1 MVKLYRINA
10 LWLLMLMMAWSFV
23 SKGQGAINSPSG
35 AIVPFGFNTSYG
47 NGILPTNLPTGGTY
61 GQATDAANAYNAWKN
76 NYISWCTDYTMARVN
91 FDTPTETVSEGIGY
105 GMLLAAYAADQTLFN
120 GLYAFYLANLD
131 GTGKFMNWEVTGCNG
146 NSVQGQNGATD
157 ADEDVAMALIIAY
170 NQWPSGKASNGVT
183 YQSAASTMIG
193 NIYQYEIY
201 GNQAINGDMWGQS
214 STCRDPS
221 YQAPAYYREYG
232 TFTSNTGQWNPVVTG
247 AYGLITNNASN
258 IGLVTDWSDNNGNP
272 NTCNGSTQGTY
283 GYDACRNPW
292 RMATDVIWHGT
303 TTAATGYS
311 QLNKIAAF
319 INSTG
324 AGNVG
329 GPIQQ
334 SGGAGTHNATFVST
348 FAMGLVGASSTYQN
362 LLNQMYTQT
371 VNTQDAVSNS
381 YPSGYFG
388 NTLRVLSLFVMSG
401 NFWKPGTTSN
411 QKIALYV
418 TDAATGQA
426 TATPVPTT
434 TTFNFEDVEYTN
446 NSTNTAT
453 FTISNPGSKTLTISG
468 TPLVAISGAN
478 ANLFTITQPG
488 SATIAANGSET
499 FTVKFAPTS
508 AGAFT
513 ALLTITSNDP
523 VTPSYTITLNGTGT
537 ATATAPLMGVN
548 KSGTSVSPNG
558 TYNWGY
564 VTVKP
569 TTLPANN
576 PSAYVSYTSFNV
588 KNTGTGP
595 LNITGITAT
604 GTGYAV
610 FAPTSFP
617 LSVAAGAT
625 GTFEL
630 SYTSPTATGTNTGS
644 ITIASNDPV
653 NPSYKIN
660 LSTIVA
666 TCAADTSDTKVLI
679 DYDANNNVSLAF
691 LPTGAVKN
699 VANPF
704 PGPLDSSQTV
714 MSYVR
719 GATGTYDDIRYQ
731 SACATGTT
739 FSLAG
744 TDPVISML
752 IYAPASGITVQLAPK
767 TSGAVAVGATLSAST
782 TQSGWNQLFF
792 DLSAIAKN
800 TTVAYLDFFI
810 DPNATQGKAVT
821 YYIDNIEF
829 TSNPCKS
836 SLSATGIFDDFE
848 TNINVSLTYNPS
860 TSNGG
865 AYNGAYPNPSKTGLN
880 TSNLV
885 AQYIRPNKTT
895 YQTISYTNCSSN
907 PIVLFPT
914 GSSYTGISMLV
925 YAPAAGIPI
934 EMSLQDAGDSAITS
948 GTATANVI
956 VNTTVANQWQELYFD
971 FSAFAGNTKAK
982 YIVLFVDPTLTYTTA
997 TSNNTYY
1004 FDNIEYNVAPCIS
1017 GIATTGILDDFN
1029 NNQWITETSTTT
1041 GATYTAPIANPSTTG
1056 NSDPYAAEW
1065 IRPATGKYAYLQYQA
1080 CKNSYSLAQGNAVL
1094 SLQIYSPSVGVP
1106 VTMQMLNA
1114 SQTVLNSA
1122 TALTT
1127 VANAWQTLV
1136 FDQSAIA
1143 GNTSAEYMNIMI
1155 DTGAAFV
1162 STAATRTYYIDNIQ
1176 YAAAA
1181 PYAYVVANGIAVAPT
1196 NNVNFGSLNL
1206 GSTLSY
1212 TFTVHND
1219 GSQNLVLGEPIAS
1232 ITGTNATSFTI
1243 DTTTDNTIRTVSP
1256 GSNSSTSFIVS
1267 FKPQTAGA
1275 LAATLTIPTNDTRP
1289 GYGSYIIYLN
1299 GTGSGAKMAV
1309 TYGTSNTSIATAGTY
1324 TFTPAVAVSSSS
1336 SAVTFTISNS
1346 GNTALALSGTSYVAV
1361 SGTNVADFTVVQ
1373 PTSASIAA
1381 SGSETFTV
1389 TFKPTAAGTRTAV
1402 LTIASND
1409 PASPYVINLSGSS
1422 VPATPTISAST
1433 ATAFCTGGS
1442 VLLTATTTSSPVTY
1456 QWSNGAGTIAGAT
1469 NATYTAAPTATTTY
1483 TVTVYN
1489 NTVSATSTGTTVT
1502 VNPNPTVSVTNPTAV
1517 CSPSTVDIT
1526 ATSVTAG
1533 STAGLNYTYWTNA
1546 GATTTLTTPSAIVTS
1561 GTYYIKG
1568 ATTAGCSAITPVTV
1582 TVNALP
1588 TVVITNPS
1596 PVCSPNTIN
1605 LTAAAVTAGSTSG
1618 LTYTYWTN
1626 AGATTTLS
1634 SPSAVATSG
1643 TYYIKGTVAASGCSA
1658 ISPVTV
1664 AINTTPQPPTIS
1676 ITNGSASFCSGG
1688 SVTLSANPSSGY
1700 SYQWL
1705 NGGSPISAAT
1715 NATYTTTTAGSY
1727 TVTVGSTG
1735 CSATS
1740 TGTTVTVYTN
1750 PTVTVTNPPAVCSP
1764 ATVNLTA
1771 TGVTS
1776 GSSTGLTYTYWTDAG
1791 ATSSL
1796 SSPSAVSASGTYY
1809 IKGTNSNTCS
1819 AIASVTVTVNA
1830 QPIISITNPA
1840 AVCSPSTVDLTAA
1853 TVTTGSTAG
1862 LNYSYWT
1869 NVGATSSLS
1878 SPYSVSATGTYYIKG
1893 TIAATGCSIVEPV
1906 TATINPLPTIVITSP
1921 ASVCS
1926 PSTVDLT
1933 AAAVTSGSTS
1943 GLTYSYWSDAGAT
1956 SSLSSPSS
1964 IAASG
1969 TYYIEGATASGCS
1982 VIQPVTVTVTPA
1994 NNVSVSIATSSSA
2007 TCSGTPVTFTAT
2019 AQGSGLSYQWV
2030 LSDPTDGTSNVGT
2043 NSASYNTSTLKD
2055 QDQVWCV
2062 VTSTGVSC
2070 TVGSPA
2076 TSNTITET
2084 IATSGAP
2091 TISIQSNETGS
2102 TVCSGTTI
2110 DFSIESSSYGGPG
2123 ATYQWYDGATAI
2135 GGATGSAYSS
2145 TTLTSNDVISCVMT
2159 SSLNCATSPTAT
2171 SNSITPNVTATGTA
2185 PCADPAPQTISGPTT
2200 VTQGQTAT
2208 VTYTIGNPN
2217 LTSTYTWSIPT
2228 GATFVS
2234 IGQDSTSITI
2244 SLAGVTG
2251 TGTQAI
2257 SVTETNSFGFS
2268 TTSSLSITVYP
2279 STTGVFGFSS
2289 AQGITVSPNPFSSTT
2304 TVNFASTSAAQLSIK
2319 VYDMTGITVYTSDAY
2334 STNQNISL
2342 GADLGAGMYLVQ
2354 AIYNDQ
2360 IQTIKIIK
2368 SE

>member
-35 AIVPFGFNTSYG
+35 AIVPFGFNTSYTG

-76 NYISWCTDYTMARVN
+76 NYISWCTNYTMARVN
-91 FDTPTETVSEGIGY
+91 FDTPSETVSEGIGY

-120 GLYAFYLANLD
+120 ALYAFYLANTN
-131 GTGKFMNWEVTGCNG
+131 GNGFMNWEVTGCG
-146 NSVQGQNGATD
+146 ANSVQGQNGATD
-157 ADEDVAMALIIAY
+157 ADEDVAMALIIAS
-170 NQWPSGKASNGVT
+170 NQWPNATSPYNYKN
-183 YQSAASTMIG
+183 AATTMIG
-193 NIYQYEIY
+193 KIYSSEIY
-201 GNQAINGDMWGQS
+201 NNQAINGDQWGTS

-221 YQAPAYYREYG
+221 YQAPAYYREFG
-232 TFTSNTGQWNPVVTG
+232 TFTGNTAQWNAVAAG
-247 AYGLITNNASN
+247 GYGLITNNASS

-272 NTCNGSTQGTY
+272 NTCNGSSQGTY

-292 RMATDVIWHGT
+292 RMATDVIWHGS

-334 SGGAGTHNATFVST
+334 TGGTGTHNATFVST

-371 VNTQDAVSNS
+371 VNTQDAVSGS

-411 QKIALYV
+411 QKIALSV
-418 TDAATGQA
+418 TDAATGQT

-453 FTISNPGSKTLTISG
+453 FTISNPGSKVLTISG
-468 TPLVAISGAN
+468 SPLVTLTGASV
-478 ANLFTITQPG
+478 FTITQPT

-508 AGAFT
+508 PGGNYT
-513 ALLTITSNDP
+513 ATLTINSNDP
-523 VTPSYTITLNGTGT
+523 VTPSYTITLVGTGT
-537 ATATAPLMGVN
+537 ATATAPLMAVN
-548 KSGTSVSPNG
+548 KSGTGIASNG
-558 TYNWGY
+558 TSSWGY

-576 PSAYVSYTSFNV
+576 PSPYVSYTNFNV
-588 KNTGTGP
+588 TNTTGTGP
-595 LNITGITAT
+595 LNITGITTT
-604 GTGYAV
+604 GTGFSVTKPA
-610 FAPTSFP
+610 SFP
-617 LSVAAGAT
+617 LSVNPGAT
-625 GTFEL
+625 GTFQIA
-630 SYTSPTATGTNTGS
+630 YAAPTTAGPITGK
-644 ITIASNDPV
+644 ITIASNDPI
-653 NPSYKIN
+653 NPSYVIN
-660 LSTIVA
+660 ITGTVA
-666 TCAADTSDTKVLI
+666 ACADTNDTKVLI
-679 DYDANNNVSLAF
+679 DYDANNNVSLNF
-691 LPTGAVKN
+691 LPNGTGSVKDTT
-699 VANPF
+699 NPY
-704 PGPLDSSQTV
+704 PGPLDSTQTV
-714 MSYVR
+714 MRYTR
-719 GATGTYDDIRYQ
+719 PATGTYNTIRYQ
-731 SACATGTT
+731 PCTAAGGT
-739 FSLAG
+739 FSITTHPL
-744 TDPVISML
+744 ISML
-752 IYAPASGITVQLAPK
+752 IWSPAKGINVILSPK
-767 TSGAVAVGATLSAST
+767 LNATTSANADVTST
-782 TQSGWNQLFF
+782 
-792 DLSAIAKN
+792 
-800 TTVAYLDFFI
+800 TTVAGGWQRLYFNLSAVTSAQAIEFLDIEI
-810 DPNATQGKAVT
+810 DPTNTLAKATN
-821 YYIDNIEF
+821 YYIDDIQYDVNPCVSDLP
-829 TSNPCKS
+829 TSN
-836 SLSATGIFDDFE
+836 IFDDFD
-848 TNINVSLTYNPS
+848 THINVSLQYNV
-860 TSNGG
+860 
-865 AYNGAYPNPSKTGLN
+865 TGLN
-880 TSNLV
+880 QAVNNPVTTGTGLDVGGNV
-885 AQYIRPNKTT
+885 AEFVRPYTAGTGGQYIP
-895 YQTISYTNCSSN
+895 ISYSACNGSIN
-907 PIVLFPT
+907 LFPA
-914 GSSYTGISMLV
+914 GFTGISMLV
-925 YAPAAGIPI
+925 YSPAAGIPV
-934 EMSLQDAGDSAITS
+934 EMSLQTSANAAIAG
-948 GTATANVI
+948 GNVT
-956 VNTTVANQWQELYFD
+956 VNTTKSGQWEELYFD
-971 FSAFAGNTKAK
+971 FSASAGITTAK
-982 YIVLFVDPTLTYTTA
+982 YLVLFFDPLETYTTA

-1004 FDNIEYNVAPCIS
+1004 FDNIRYNVAPCIS
-1017 GIATTGILDDFN
+1017 GIASTGILDDFDSN
-1029 NNQWITETSTTT
+1029 RWLTYENTSA
-1041 GATYTAPIANPSTTG
+1041 GATYNDVLANPVPATAD
-1056 NSDPYAAEW
+1056 NSATVAEW
-1065 IRPATGKYAYLQYQA
+1065 VRPATGKYAYFQYQG
-1080 CKNSYSLAQGNAVL
+1080 CKSNFNLTQGKTVF
-1094 SLQIYSPSVGVP
+1094 SLQIYSPAVGVP
-1106 VTMQMLNA
+1106 VSMQFLKANGT
-1114 SQTVLNSA
+1114 TVLNTA
-1122 TALTT
+1122 TATTT
-1127 VANAWQTLV
+1127 VANAWQTLI
-1136 FDQSAIA
+1136 FDQSAILDS
-1143 GNTSAEYMNIMI
+1143 TSAAYMNIMI

-1162 STAATRTYYIDNIQ
+1162 GTAAARTYYIDNIQ

-1181 PYAYVVANGIAVAPT
+1181 PYMNVVANGVTKAPT
-1196 NNVNFGSLNL
+1196 TNVNFGSVTVSDSLV
-1206 GSTLSY
+1206 Y
-1212 TFTVHND
+1212 TFVV
-1219 GSQNLVLGEPIAS
+1219 QNNGTQPLALSGTPVVS
-1232 ITGTNATSFTI
+1232 VTGTNAASFI
-1243 DTTTDNTIRTVSP
+1243 VRQATTQSSVSP
-1256 GSNSSTSFIVS
+1256 GSSTAFTVT
-1267 FKPQTAGA
+1267 FKPTTSGAQTA
-1275 LAATLTIPTNDTRP
+1275 TLSIANNDGRTGFNP
-1289 GYGSYIIYLN
+1289 YIVYLN
-1299 GTGSGAKMAV
+1299 GTASGAKMAV
-1309 TYGTSNTSIATAGTY
+1309 TYGTSNTGIATAGTY

-1336 SAVTFTISNS
+1336 AAVTFTISNS

-1361 SGTNVADFTVVQ
+1361 SGTNAADFTVVQ
-1373 PTSASIAA
+1373 PTAASIAA

-1389 TFKPTAAGTRTAV
+1389 TFKPTAAGTRTAA

-1422 VPATPTISAST
+1422 VPATPTISTTT
-1433 ATAFCTGGS
+1433 ATNFCAGGS

-1469 NATYTAAPTATTTY
+1469 NATYTASPTATTTY

-1533 STAGLNYTYWTNA
+1533 STAGLTYTYWTNA
-1546 GATTTLTTPSAIVTS
+1546 GATTTLTTPSAIATS

-1568 ATTAGCSAITPVTV
+1568 ATTAGCSATTPVTV

-1643 TYYIKGTVAASGCSA
+1643 TYYIKGTVAGSGCNA

-1664 AINTTPQPPTIS
+1664 AVNTTPSTPTIS

-1688 SVTLSANPSSGY
+1688 SVTLGANPSSGY

-1705 NGGSPISAAT
+1705 NGGSIISAAT

-1750 PTVTVTNPPAVCSP
+1750 PTVTVTNPAAVCSP

-1771 TGVTS
+1771 AGVTS
-1776 GSSTGLTYTYWTDAG
+1776 GSSTGLTYTYWADAG
-1791 ATSSL
+1791 ASSSL

-1819 AIASVTVTVNA
+1819 AIAPVTVTVNA
-1830 QPIISITNPA
+1830 QPIVSITNPV

-1853 TVTTGSTAG
+1853 LVTIGSTAG
-1862 LNYSYWT
+1862 LSYSYWT
-1869 NVGATSSLS
+1869 NAGATSSLS
-1878 SPYSVSATGTYYIKG
+1878 APATVSATGTYYIKG
-1893 TIAATGCSIVEPV
+1893 TIGGTGCSIVEPV
-1906 TATINPLPTIVITSP
+1906 TATINPLPSVVITSP

-1943 GLTYSYWSDAGAT
+1943 GLTYSYWADASAT

-1994 NNVSVSIATSSSA
+1994 NNVSVSIASSSSA

-2030 LSDPTDGTSNVGT
+2030 LNDPTNGTSNVGT

-2055 QDQVWCV
+2055 EDQVWCV

-2070 TVGSPA
+2070 TIGSPA

-2102 TVCSGTTI
+2102 TVCSGTAI
-2110 DFSIESSSYGGPG
+2110 EFSIASSTYGGPG

-2145 TTLTSNDVISCVMT
+2145 TTLTGNDVISCVMT
-2159 SSLNCATSPTAT
+2159 SSLSCATSPTAT
-2171 SNSITPNVTATGTA
+2171 SNSLTPNVTAQGTA

-2208 VTYTIGNPN
+2208 VTYTIGSPN
-2217 LTSTYTWSIPT
+2217 LSSTYTWSIPT

-2257 SVTETNSFGFS
+2257 LVTETNSFGFP
-2268 TTSSLSITVYP
+2268 TTSSLSITVNP

-2304 TVNFASTSAAQLSIK
+2304 TVNFACTSAAQLSIK

-2342 GADLGAGMYLVQ
+2342 GAELGAGMYVVQ